1 MMPTYNETN
10 NHNKVKM
17 ARILEMM
24 ETSINQRHIADVVD
38 CLMDGGIIVYP
49 TDTVYALGCDAMNNQ
64 AIERICA
71 LKEMKSA
78 KTNLSII
85 CADISEVAQYAKF
98 DNAQFRLMKANL
110 PGPFTFIFPAM
121 SKLPK
126 AFKGRR
132 TVGIRIPDNEIALSI
147 VRSLGRPILTTS
159 VPGDDD
165 DYRCEPGLI
174 AEAMS
179 GAVDIVI
186 DSGRGMLTPSTV
198 VDCTGDEPEV
208 TRQGR
213 GELQ

>member
-1 MMPTYNETN
+1 
-10 NHNKVKM
+10 M
-17 ARILEMM
+17 AQLLEMM
-24 ETSINQRHIADVVD
+24 ANNINQRHIAEVVD

-64 AIERICA
+64 AIERICS

-85 CADISEVAQYAKF
+85 CSDISEVSQYAKF
-98 DNAQFRLMKANL
+98 DNTQFRLMKSNL

-147 VRSLGRPILTTS
+147 VRALGRPILTTS
-159 VPGDDD
+159 VPGDDE

-174 AEAMS
+174 AEAFDNV
-179 GAVDIVI
+179 VDIVI
-186 DSGRGMLTPSTV
+186 DAGRGSMIPSTV
-198 VDCTGDEPEV
+198 VDCTGAEPEV

-213 GELQ
+213 GQLK

>member
-1 MMPTYNETN
+1 MARLLEMMPT
-10 NHNKVKM
+10 
-17 ARILEMM
+17 
-24 ETSINQRHIADVVD
+24 SINERHIAEVVE
-38 CLMDGGIIVYP
+38 CLGDGGIIVYP
-49 TDTVYALGCDAMNNQ
+49 TDTVYALGCDAMNNH

-71 LKEMKSA
+71 MKEMKSA

-85 CADISEVAQYAKF
+85 CADISEVSQYAKF
-98 DNAQFRLMKANL
+98 DNTQFRLMKSNL

-147 VRSLGRPILTTS
+147 VRALGHPILTTS
-159 VPGDDD
+159 VPGQDE

-174 AEAMS
+174 AEAFDNM
-179 GAVDIVI
+179 VDIVI
-186 DSGRGMLTPSTV
+186 DAGRGSIIPSTV
-198 VDCTGDEPEV
+198 IDCTGSEPEV

-213 GELQ
+213 GEFK